1 MQYARLGSTGLVVS
15 RMDLALLDE
24 LTALPPVYPN
34 WFIDQLVDAPLEKA
48 LR

>member
-1 MQYARLGSTGLVVS
+1 MRYARLGST
-15 RMDLALLDE
+15 DE
-24 LTALPPVYPN
+24 LTALQPAYPN